1 MKAMIAWFA
10 TNRVAANLLMGFAV
24 LAGLAALG
32 QIPVKLYPD
41 IDLPII
47 TVTVPYLGA
56 APEEVE
62 SGICTRVEEHIEG
75 INGVKEIRSTA
86 MEGRCNVVV
95 ELFHDADRTQALD
108 DVDTQVNAIDTFPQE
123 AEKPIIQLVTPSSVV
138 LEVAVSGPSDERAL
152 KELARRVRDDILRL
166 DGVTHAEVSNARP
179 YEISVEVSEMSLSR
193 NSLTFDDVANA
204 LRKRSLDMPGG
215 AVKTREGEVLLRTSG
230 QAYWGREIENLLVTT
245 RNDGTRVLVKD
256 IATVVD
262 GFEDTSQSLKFNGK
276 PAALV
281 QVSRVGEQDVR
292 LITGTVK
299 DFVARSASR
308 YPEGVKVEVWK
319 DESKL
324 VSGRLGALL
333 DSGVQGLLLVLILLA
348 LFLRPHLAIWVAAG
362 IPIAFL
368 GAVFLMYWFGY
379 SIDSISL
386 IGFILALGM
395 LVDDAVVVGESAY
408 VAHRKGA
415 GQLAGSIQGAQ
426 QVLVPV
432 TFGVLTTV
440 AAFLPLMFAT
450 GRLGQLFSVISATVI
465 CCLAFSLIECQMV
478 LPAHL
483 GHRNSRMPL
492 GEFGLTVLAAVV
504 IAAFAITP
512 DLRSAIGV
520 AIGGVSLVYAAHAT
534 GALSRLGARFARVQ
548 VVFESALEAFVDGR
562 FREVARA
569 AYRKR
574 VLTLAISFAALVVS
588 ISIVLSGHLPF
599 TFYMPIQGDTVTAR
613 LRMPLGV
620 SEQSTRGI
628 LEQLADSARELQE
641 QLAEEQGAPVVLHIL
656 EAMGGHPST
665 AQPGS
670 AIPNP
675 SGSHLGEVTMQ
686 LSPSEDRG
694 VRTEEVARLWREAAG
709 PVAASGQL
717 SFITERVERDPEIW
731 LRFSGEDIGDLQSI
745 ADEFRAELMQYP
757 GVFGIVDTLRIGK
770 AELELSVT
778 PAGEALGITLSDL
791 GRQVR
796 QAFYGEEAQ
805 RIQRGRDDVRVMI
818 RYPEEQRRSL
828 DSLYSLR
835 IRTPAGGEVPFAT
848 VAEVTSGRGLAEIR
862 RTNGARSIDVSAE
875 VDTRIASAEA
885 VMADLNAG
893 FLDQLGRRYNG
904 VTHTVESARAQ
915 RETVAAV
922 GPLFLMAL
930 FAIFALLALP
940 LRSYSQPLII
950 MTVLPFAFVGAVWG
964 HMILKLFGIVV
975 GLSMASAFGIAAAS
989 GVVVNSTLVL
999 IHGVNRFR
1007 AAGNTFDEALLNAAG
1022 SRFRPILI
1030 TTVTTFAGVTPLMLS
1045 NSVPAQPLI
1054 PMAASLSFGVVFS
1067 SVAALLFVPAL
1078 WLVLRDISGG
1088 ARRVTGRIVAGVIGA
1103 APRLSQWM
1111 ARYPYVQESLRAQ
1124 EFTDLQLPEDL
1135 DLDPEMEK
1143 IARQGLVRVYYRRE
1157 FDVTEMRAQLDA
1169 IAEKAPGIDDFV
1181 GEARTWAEQRT
1192 FQLGAHMA
1200 GGVIPPAEAARPLTG
1215 ILETCLASLMAPARS
1230 AFAREH
1236 GALPG
1241 GRIALVAL
1249 GAAGR
1254 REFTAG
1260 GPLKLMFVCGHEQG
1274 PAQAGALTPADWHEQ
1289 FVQFFMRLTRDFS
1302 AEGVLLEVAPPWFLP
1317 AGDRNTAA
1325 CRISALQER
1334 FDSGAPPAD
1343 LRMLVHARVWEPGGE
1358 LGSRFEA
1365 FRTSALARPH
1375 NLDALA
1381 AGISAARKDLA
1392 RGRQAGKTWETRRRP
1407 GGLAELELAAEYL
1420 QLAHAHSTPAILVH
1434 GLAET
1439 FEAARETGLIDAG
1452 TATELTQAATIWQNL
1467 EGFFRMTSGEAFRP
1481 ESASPEQQDIIAE
1494 MCGADRFGE
1503 LFDLLPETALRTA
1516 RILDRLF
1523 AGA

>member
-24 LAGLAALG
+24 LAGLASLG

-62 SGICTRVEEHIEG
+62 SGVCTRIEERIEG
-75 INGVKEIRSTA
+75 INGIKEVRSTA

-95 ELFHDADRTQALD
+95 KLFHDADSAQALD
-108 DVDTQVNAIDTFPQE
+108 DVDAQVNAIDTFPQE
-123 AEKPIIQLVTPSSVV
+123 TEKPIIQLVTPSSVV
-138 LEVAVSGPSDERAL
+138 MEVAVTGPTDERAL

-166 DGVTHAEVSNARP
+166 DGVTHAEVTNARP
-179 YEISVEVSEMSLSR
+179 YEISVEISELSLSR
-193 NSLTFDDVANA
+193 NNLTFDDVANA
-204 LRKRSLDMPGG
+204 LRQRSLDLPGG
-215 AVKTREGEVLLRTSG
+215 SVKTRHGEVLLRTSG
-230 QAYWGREIENLLVTT
+230 QAYRGHEIENLLVAT
-245 RNDGTRVLVKD
+245 RTDGTRVLVKD
-256 IATVVD
+256 VARVVD
-262 GFEDTSQSLKFNGK
+262 GFEDTSQSLTFDGK

-292 LITGTVK
+292 LITGAVNG
-299 DFVARSASR
+299 FVAQSASR
-308 YPEGVKVEVWK
+308 YPEGMQVKVWK
-319 DESKL
+319 DESRL
-324 VSGRLGALL
+324 VSGRLGALM
-333 DSGVQGLLLVLILLA
+333 DSGVQGLLLVLVLLA
-348 LFLRPHLAIWVAAG
+348 LFLRPHLALWVAAG

-368 GAVFLMYWFGY
+368 GAIFLMHLFGY

-408 VAHRKGA
+408 VAHRRGA
-415 GQLAGSIQGAQ
+415 GQLAGAIEGAQ

-440 AAFLPLMFAT
+440 AAFLPLMFAV
-450 GRLGQLFSVISATVI
+450 GGLGQYFAVIAATVI

-483 GHRNSRMPL
+483 GHRRTRMPL
-492 GEFGLTVLAAVV
+492 GEFGMTVVAATVV
-504 IAAFAITP
+504 CAFAVTP
-512 DLRSAIGV
+512 DLRSAAGV
-520 AIGGVSLVYAAHAT
+520 AIGGVSLVYAAHIT

-562 FREVARA
+562 FRELARA

-574 VLTLAISFAALVVS
+574 VLTLAIAFAALAVS

-613 LRMPLGV
+613 LRMPMGI
-620 SEQSTRGI
+620 SERTTRGI
-628 LEQLADSARELQE
+628 IGQLADSARDLQE
-641 QLAEEQGAPVVLHIL
+641 QLAQRQEAPVVLHIL
-656 EAMGGHPST
+656 EAMGGHPSA
-665 AQPGS
+665 AQHGS

-686 LSPSEDRG
+686 LSSSEHRNI
-694 VRTEEVARLWREAAG
+694 RTEEVARLWRESAGAA
-709 PVAASGQL
+709 AASGQL

-731 LRFSGEDIGDLQSI
+731 LRFSGDNIDDLRSI
-745 ADEFRAELMQYP
+745 ANEFRGELLQYP
-757 GVFGIVDTLRIGK
+757 GVFGIVDSLRVGK
-770 AELELSVT
+770 AERELSVT
-778 PAGEALGITLSDL
+778 PAGEALGVTLSDL

-805 RIQRGRDDVRVMI
+805 RIQRGRDDVRLMV

-848 VAEVTSGRGLAEIR
+848 VAEVASGRGLAEIH
-862 RTNGARSIDVSAE
+862 RTNGSRSVDVSAE
-875 VDTRIASAEA
+875 VDPRITSAEA
-885 VMADLNAG
+885 VVAELSAG
-893 FLDQLGRRYNG
+893 FLSEALRRYDG
-904 VTHTVESARAQ
+904 VSVTTESARQ
-915 RETVAAV
+915 QQETIAAV

-964 HMILKLFGIVV
+964 HVILKLAGSVV
-975 GLSMASAFGIAAAS
+975 SLSMASAFGIVAAC

-1007 AAGNTFDEALLNAAG
+1007 AAGDTMTDALLNSAV

-1054 PMAASLSFGVVFS
+1054 PMAASLSFGVALS
-1067 SVAALLFVPAL
+1067 SVAALLFVPTL
-1078 WLVLRDISGG
+1078 WLALQDISGG
-1088 ARRVTGRIVAGVIGA
+1088 ARRVTDKVMTRIIGA
-1103 APRLSQWM
+1103 APRMSQWM

-1135 DLDPEMEK
+1135 DLDPDMEK

-1157 FDVTEMRAQLDA
+1157 FDLKEMRAQLDA
-1169 IAEKAPGIDDFV
+1169 IAEKAPKIDDFV

-1200 GGVIPPAEAARPLTG
+1200 GGIIPPMEAARPLTD
-1215 ILETCLASLMAPARS
+1215 ILETCLASLMAPARA
-1230 AFAREH
+1230 AFAEEH
-1236 GALPG
+1236 GTPPDN
-1241 GRIALVAL
+1241 RIALIAL
-1249 GAAGR
+1249 AAAGR

-1260 GPLKLMFVCGHEQG
+1260 APLRLMFACEHGQG
-1274 PAQAGALTPADWHEQ
+1274 PAAGGGMAPAVWHEQ
-1289 FVQFFMRLTRDFS
+1289 FVQFFLRLIRDFS
-1302 AEGVLLEVAPPWFLP
+1302 SEGILLQASPPWSLP
-1317 AGDRNTAA
+1317 AADHDTAA
-1325 CRISALQER
+1325 CTIKALRQH
-1334 FDSGAPPAD
+1334 FDSRATPAH
-1343 LRMLVHARVWEPGGE
+1343 LRMLVHARVWEPDGE
-1358 LGSRFEA
+1358 PGKRFEA
-1365 FRTSALARPH
+1365 LRKSVLARPH
-1375 NLDALA
+1375 DLDALVA
-1381 AGISAARKDLA
+1381 DISGVRKDLA
-1392 RGRQAGKTWETRRRP
+1392 QARQAADRWETRRRP

-1420 QLAHAHSTPAILVH
+1420 QLAHARNTPAVLVH

-1439 FEAARETGLIDAG
+1439 FEAAREHSLIDAG
-1452 TATELTQAATIWQNL
+1452 PAAELTQAATIWQNL
-1467 EGFFRMTSGEAFRP
+1467 EGFFRMTSGEAFQP

-1494 MCGADRFGE
+1494 MAGVDRFSE
-1503 LFDLLPETALRTA
+1503 LFDLLPETARRTA

-1523 AGA
+1523 DG